1 LENMDIYFFIF
12 SITAYILGSIPTAVW
27 VGKRFYGLDVR
38 EHGSKNA
45 GATNTFRVL
54 GKKPGKIVL
63 AIDVLKGLIAV
74 LLPLT
79 VANTHNENTI
89 INYKLF
95 AAIFVILGHV
105 FPLFAGFRGGKG
117 VATSLG
123 VIFAIHPPAAGI
135 CLAIFLLVF
144 LTFNYVSL
152 GAIVTAI
159 SFPIVIHF
167 VFNVSSLPLTIFSIV
182 IGNAVV
188 ITHKKNIL
196 RLIQGNENKMYVF
209 SKK

>member
-1 LENMDIYFFIF
+1 MDINFFIF

-79 VANTHNENTI
+79 VAYTHNENTI

-182 IGNAVV
+182 IGTAVV

-196 RLIQGNENKMYVF
+196 RLIQGSENKMYVF

>member
-1 LENMDIYFFIF
+1 MDVNFFIF
-12 SITAYILGSIPTAVW
+12 SVTAYILGSIPTAVW

-79 VANTHNENTI
+79 VAYTHNENTI

-159 SFPIVIHF
+159 SFPIVIYF

-182 IGNAVV
+182 IGAAVV

-196 RLIQGNENKMYVF
+196 RLIQGSENKMYVF

>member
-1 LENMDIYFFIF
+1 MDVNFFIF

-79 VANTHNENTI
+79 VAYTHNENTI

-182 IGNAVV
+182 IGTAVV

-196 RLIQGNENKMYVF
+196 RLIQGSENKMYVF

>member
-1 LENMDIYFFIF
+1 MDINFFIF

-63 AIDVLKGLIAV
+63 AIDVLKGLLAV

-79 VANTHNENTI
+79 VAYTHNENTI

-159 SFPIVIHF
+159 SFPIVIYF

-182 IGNAVV
+182 IGTAVV
-188 ITHKKNIL
+188 VTHKKNIL

>member
-1 LENMDIYFFIF
+1 MDVNFFIF
-12 SITAYILGSIPTAVW
+12 SVTAYILGSIPTAVW

-79 VANTHNENTI
+79 LAYTHNENTI

-159 SFPIVIHF
+159 SFPIVIYF
-167 VFNVSSLPLTIFSIV
+167 VFNVTSLPLTIFSIV
-182 IGNAVV
+182 IGAAVV

-196 RLIQGNENKMYVF
+196 RLIQGSENKMYVF